1 MTWGLFLLA
10 IAPVV
15 AVIWFIYHK
24 DKYEHEP
31 WRYLVLAYV
40 FGLACAAVVP
50 FITGKIQWLP
60 ELYSDTQME
69 VFLTAFVVIALV
81 EEFMKF
87 IILRG
92 IFFNRSVFNEPIDG
106 IVYGVMIGMGF
117 ATLENLYFVMDG
129 GWKVGILRMFTAI
142 PAHAVFGVV
151 MGYYVGKAKYVPH
164 KNLEN
169 SLKAIFVTIFL
180 HGIYNYLL
188 LQDKF
193 PYLGILAILG
203 LLVSFRYVRK
213 MIKEQQEDSP
223 FKHDV
228 ESH

>member
-1 MTWGLFLLA
+1 
-10 IAPVV
+10 
-15 AVIWFIYHK
+15 
-24 DKYEHEP
+24 
-31 WRYLVLAYV
+31 
-40 FGLACAAVVP
+40 
-50 FITGKIQWLP
+50 
-60 ELYSDTQME
+60 
-69 VFLTAFVVIALV
+69 
-81 EEFMKF
+81 
-87 IILRG
+87 
-92 IFFNRSVFNEPIDG
+92 
-106 IVYGVMIGMGF
+106 MIGMGF

>member
-1 MTWGLFLLA
+1 MTLGLFLLA
-10 IAPVV
+10 IAPVL

-24 DKYEHEP
+24 DKYDHEP
-31 WRYLVLAYV
+31 LIYLGLAY
-40 FGLACAAVVP
+40 FLGLVCAAIVP

-60 ELYSDTQME
+60 ELYSGTQME
-69 VFLTAFVVIALV
+69 IFLHAFVVVALV
-81 EEFMKF
+81 EELAKF
-87 IILRG
+87 IFLRG

-129 GWKVGILRMFTAI
+129 GWKTAVLRMFTAV

-164 KNLEN
+164 RNLEY
-169 SLKAIFVTIFL
+169 SLKAILVTIFL

-188 LQDKF
+188 LQDQF
-193 PYLGILAILG
+193 PYLGIAAIIG

-213 MIKEQQEDSP
+213 MIKEQQEASP
-223 FKHDV
+223 FKH
-228 ESH
+228 E

>member
-1 MTWGLFLLA
+1 MNFGLFLLA
-10 IAPVV
+10 IAPVA

-24 DKYEHEP
+24 DKYDHEP
-31 WRYLVLAYV
+31 LKYLILAYV
-40 FGLACAAVVP
+40 IGLACAAVVP
-50 FITGKIQWLP
+50 FISGKINWLP
-60 ELYSDTQME
+60 EQYRGTQME
-69 VFLTAFVVIALV
+69 IFLTAFVVIALV
-81 EEFMKF
+81 EETIKF
-87 IILRG
+87 IFLRG
-92 IFFNRSVFNEPIDG
+92 LFFNRSVFNEPIDG

-129 GWKVGILRMFTAI
+129 GWQTAVLRMFTAI
-142 PAHAVFGVV
+142 PAHAVFGIV

-164 KNLEN
+164 RNLEY

-203 LLVSFRYVRK
+203 LVVSFRYVRK
-213 MIKEQQEDSP
+213 MIKEQQDASP
-223 FKHDV
+223 FKH
-228 ESH
+228 